1 MPIERN
7 NEPGR
12 DPKLSSARVRFARH
26 SRQSAVGGG
35 LVMVCCKGV
44 SSCSYLFVVL
54 SAFSFHFLA
63 RFFGTSLPP
72 PNDGGVECHGD
83 TVGKTIINDDGRRLA
98 NPSLTGGGDDL

>member
-12 DPKLSSARVRFARH
+12 DPKLSSAQVRYARH

-35 LVMVCCKGV
+35 LVMVCCKGRQL
-44 SSCSYLFVVL
+44 LFLSLFFRL
-54 SAFSFHFLA
+54 SAFIFWRDFSA
-63 RFFGTSLPP
+63 PASLLH
-72 PNDGGVECHGD
+72 DGGVECHGD